1 MAPNRAPPFAIKATA
16 AAEEEVAG
24 APVDVELPGVV
35 AELTGLVAELT
46 GLVAELEALVAPL
59 EPPVVVAG
67 VEAEALLGRVNETES
82 VVVAVPV
89 AEILAA
95 PHSAS
100 SRAIAAWRS
109 AAVQCSVKQAVAS
122 AWN

>member
-1 MAPNRAPPFAIKATA
+1 MPASMAPNRAPPFAIKATA
-16 AAEEEVAG
+16 AAEELAAG
-24 APVDVELPGVV
+24 APVDVELPGV
-35 AELTGLVAELT
+35 VAELT